1 MPWNFLPSFE
11 FDYLSNQLFLNS
23 VWSDKSLYLF
33 MIQANKDGQA
43 LATWPQL
50 FQNNL
55 KILTIIP
62 NNFLP
67 LSSSFDVLVLLFV
80 LLVCL
85 HFLIL
90 REY

>member
-1 MPWNFLPSFE
+1 
-11 FDYLSNQLFLNS
+11 
-23 VWSDKSLYLF
+23 

-67 LSSSFDVLVLLFV
+67 SSSFDILVLLFV
-80 LLVCL
+80 LLACL
-85 HFLIL
+85 YFFDFT
-90 REY
+90 